1 LPQFQAV
8 IRVGPPHLFGLP
20 NPAVQALPANTA
32 PVIKWEPDLSR
43 VWAETPDGSDPYR
56 KYEER
61 FTFKVTIGSVEVDA
75 EDDLFRVTLEASDE
89 EEAGS
94 RAAQLVLQLF
104 HLQATVFLPGVHR
117 ITATIVAVGQYDG
130 KTVRLTPGTTG
141 VYLYDLQQL
150 GATLLEAADMLKNAV
165 GDMRLAQAVRYF
177 GLGDDLSELLT
188 RSTALDYGAS
198 LAPIRFLQYW
208 KSLAT
213 IVGDPSSDKDYQSR
227 HVGLGLGRQYFRH
240 EINPLHTIRNQF
252 GVAHIADPNAP
263 RIVTQANVQKCRE
276 VAATVIHAYVRG
288 LKKSRPR

>member
-1 LPQFQAV
+1 LPRFQAV

-20 NPAVQALPANTA
+20 SSAVQALPANTA

-61 FTFKVTIGSVEVDA
+61 FTFKMTIGGVEVDA

-104 HLQATVFLPGVHR
+104 HLRATVFLPGVHR
-117 ITATIVAVGQYDG
+117 ITATVVAVGQYDG
-130 KTVRLTPGTTG
+130 NLVRVTTPTVG
-141 VYLYDLQQL
+141 VYLYDLRQL
-150 GATLLEAADMLKNAV
+150 GATLSEAADMLRNAV
-165 GDMRLAQAVRYF
+165 GDTRLAQAVRYF

-188 RSTALDYGAS
+188 RSTAFDYGAS

-213 IVGDPSSDKDYQSR
+213 IVGDPSTDKDHQSR
-227 HVGLGLGRQYFRH
+227 HAGLSLGRQYFRR
-240 EINPLHTIRNQF
+240 EINPLHAIRNQF

-263 RIVTQANVQKCRE
+263 RIVTDANVRKCRKI
-276 VAATVIHAYVRG
+276 AAEVIHAYIRAPEKPG
-288 LKKSRPR
+288 SR